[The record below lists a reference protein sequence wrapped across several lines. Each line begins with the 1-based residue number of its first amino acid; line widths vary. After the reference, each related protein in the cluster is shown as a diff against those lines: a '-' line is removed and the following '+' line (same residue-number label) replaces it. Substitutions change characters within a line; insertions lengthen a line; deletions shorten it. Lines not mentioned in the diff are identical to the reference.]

1 MRGYFIFLLKI
12 FLKILSSVYSYG
24 QYLFYKV
31 YQIQK
36 NNVPA
41 RTSIIN
47 RTKTLSPNMNGKL
60 HFIEEDVLIEYLL
73 NPSAKLS
80 YKLKLR

>member
-36 NNVPA
+36 NNVPT

-60 HFIEEDVLIEYLL
+60 HFIEENVLIEYLL